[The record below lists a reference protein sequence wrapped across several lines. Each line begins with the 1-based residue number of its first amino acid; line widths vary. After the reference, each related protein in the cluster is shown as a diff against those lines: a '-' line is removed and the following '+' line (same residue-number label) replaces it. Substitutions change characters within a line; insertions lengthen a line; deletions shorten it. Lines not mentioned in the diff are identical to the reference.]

1 MPIHNAEIARN
12 LEEIADLLA
21 VQGANRFRIRAYRTA
36 AQSINT
42 LPHDVASMVTEGA
55 DLTDLPGIGKDI
67 AGKIQ
72 ELVETGSLAQLEEL
86 RQDTS
91 PDLAN
96 LLNVSGLGAKRVRTL
111 HETLGISSLKE
122 LQQAAREGRVRE
134 VPGFGAKTERSLL
147 EAIER
152 QQNQNG
158 GEQRYKLSEAD
169 QLVSPLLDFLRAGSN
184 IEALDVAGS
193 YRRRQETIGDLD
205 LLVISDA
212 GGEVLSRFVQYENVG
227 KVISQG
233 DTRATVVLRSGL
245 QVDLRVV
252 APESYGAA
260 LLYFTG
266 SKAHNIALRNR
277 ALARDLKISEYG
289 VFRGD
294 EHIAGTTE
302 AEVYA
307 TLDLPYVVPELRENR
322 GEIDAATQGD
332 LPDLVCLED
341 MRGNLH
347 THSTAS
353 DGKASLE
360 QLAQAA
366 RERGLEYLAI
376 TDHSQRLTVA
386 NGLTPERLERQIE
399 EIDALNEKLDGVTLL
414 KGIEVDI
421 LEDGTLDLPDELLAQ
436 LDIVVCSIHSKLN
449 LSSEQQTERVLR
461 AIEHPACTILAHPTG
476 RLINRRPPYTLDM
489 ERVLHAMAEAGCYIE
504 LNAQPDRLDVND
516 IHARMARERGVKV
529 AISTDAHRV
538 AELDYLRFG
547 VDQARRGWLAAA
559 DVLNTRSLA
568 DLRTLLRR

>member
-96 LLNVSGLGAKRVRTL
+96 LLTVSGLGAKRVRTL

-169 QLVSPLLDFLRAGSN
+169 QLVRPLLDFLRAGGH

-205 LLVISDA
+205 VLVISDA

-227 KVISQG
+227 KVVSQG

-294 EHIAGTTE
+294 EYIAGATE

-353 DGKASLE
+353 DGKANLE
-360 QLAQAA
+360 QLAQSAQ
-366 RERGLEYLAI
+366 ERGLEYLAI

-399 EIDALNEKLDGVTLL
+399 EIDGLNEKLDGVTLL

-421 LEDGTLDLPDELLAQ
+421 LEDGTLDLPDELLEQ

-449 LSSEQQTERVLR
+449 LSGEQQTERVLR
-461 AIEHPACTILAHPTG
+461 AIEHPACNIIAHPTG
-476 RLINRRPPYTLDM
+476 RLINRRPPYMLDM
-489 ERVLHAMAEAGCYIE
+489 ERVLNAMAEVGCHIE

-547 VDQARRGWLAAA
+547 VDQARRGWLEAA
-559 DVLNTRSLA
+559 DVLNTRVVLESEW
-568 DLRTLLRR
+568 

>member
-1 MPIHNAEIARN
+1 
-12 LEEIADLLA
+12 

-42 LPHDVASMVTEGA
+42 LPRDVASMVEEGA
-55 DLTDLPGIGKDI
+55 DLTDLPGIGKDL

-72 ELVETGSLAQLEEL
+72 ELVETGSLEQLEEL
-86 RQDTS
+86 RQETT

-96 LLNVSGLGAKRVRTL
+96 LLNVSGLGARRVQTL
-111 HETLGISSLKE
+111 HETLGVSSLKE

-134 VPGFGAKTERSLL
+134 VPGFGAKTEQNLL
-147 EAIER
+147 EAIEK

-169 QLVSPLLDFLRAGSN
+169 QLVSPLLAFLRAGGT

-212 GGEVLSRFVQYENVG
+212 GAAVLERFVQYENVG
-227 KVISQG
+227 KVVSQG
-233 DTRATVVLRSGL
+233 NTRATVVLRSGL

-277 ALARDLKISEYG
+277 ALERNLKISEYG

-294 EHIAGTTE
+294 EHDEHIAGATE
-302 AEVYA
+302 AEIYA
-307 TLDLPYVVPELRENR
+307 TLDLPYIMPELREHR
-322 GEIDAATQGD
+322 GEIDAAAQGS
-332 LPDLVCLED
+332 LPDLVCLD
-341 MRGNLH
+341 DLRGNVH

-366 RERGLEYLAI
+366 QERGYEYLAI

-386 NGLTPERLERQIE
+386 NGLTPERLRRQIE
-399 EIDALNEKLDGVTLL
+399 EIDQLNDTLNDVTLL

-421 LEDGTLDLPDELLAQ
+421 LEDGTLDLPDDLLQQ
-436 LDIVVCSIHSKLN
+436 LDIVVCSIHSKLQ
-449 LSSEQQTERVLR
+449 LPGAQQTERMLR
-461 AIEHPACTILAHPTG
+461 AIEHPACNIIAHPTG
-476 RLINRRPPYTLDM
+476 RMINRRPPYDLDM
-489 ERVLHAMAEAGCYIE
+489 ERILQAMAEQGCCIE

-516 IHARMARERGVKV
+516 VHARMARERGVKV
-529 AISTDAHRV
+529 AISTDAHSI

-547 VDQARRGWLAAA
+547 VDQARRGWLTAA

-568 DLRTLLRR
+568 ELRDLLRR

>member
-1 MPIHNAEIARN
+1 
-12 LEEIADLLA
+12 

-42 LPHDVASMVTEGA
+42 LPRDVASMVEEGA
-55 DLTDLPGIGKDI
+55 DLTDLPGIGKDL

-72 ELVETGSLAQLEEL
+72 ELVETGSLEQLEEL
-86 RQDTS
+86 RQETT

-96 LLNVSGLGAKRVRTL
+96 LLNVSGLGARRVQTL
-111 HETLGISSLKE
+111 HETLGVSSLKE

-134 VPGFGAKTERSLL
+134 VPGFGAKTEQNLL
-147 EAIER
+147 EAIEK

-158 GEQRYKLSEAD
+158 GAQRYKLSEAD
-169 QLVSPLLDFLRAGSN
+169 QLVSPLLAFLRAGGT

-212 GGEVLSRFVQYENVG
+212 GAAVLERFVQYENVG
-227 KVISQG
+227 KVVSQG
-233 DTRATVVLRSGL
+233 NTRATVVLRSGL

-277 ALARDLKISEYG
+277 ALERNLKISEYG

-294 EHIAGTTE
+294 EHDEHIAGATE
-302 AEVYA
+302 AEIYA
-307 TLDLPYVVPELRENR
+307 TLDLPYIMPELREHR
-322 GEIDAATQGD
+322 GEIDAAAQD
-332 LPDLVCLED
+332 SLPNLVCLD
-341 MRGNLH
+341 DLRGNVH

-366 RERGLEYLAI
+366 QERGYEYLAI

-386 NGLTPERLERQIE
+386 NGLTPERLRRQIE
-399 EIDALNEKLDGVTLL
+399 EIDQLNDTLNGVTLL

-421 LEDGTLDLPDELLAQ
+421 LEDGTLDLPDDLLQQ
-436 LDIVVCSIHSKLN
+436 LDIVVCSIHSKLQ
-449 LSSEQQTERVLR
+449 LPGAQQTERMLR
-461 AIEHPACTILAHPTG
+461 AIEHPACNIIAHPTG
-476 RLINRRPPYTLDM
+476 RMINRRPPYDLDM
-489 ERVLHAMAEAGCYIE
+489 ERIPQAMAEQGCCIE

-516 IHARMARERGVKV
+516 VHARMARERGVKV
-529 AISTDAHRV
+529 AISTDAHSI

-547 VDQARRGWLAAA
+547 VDQARRGWLTAA

-568 DLRTLLRR
+568 ELRDLLRR

>member
-96 LLNVSGLGAKRVRTL
+96 LLTVSGLGAKRVRTL

-169 QLVSPLLDFLRAGSN
+169 QLVSPLLDFLRAGGH

-205 LLVISDA
+205 VLVISDA

-227 KVISQG
+227 KVVSQG

-294 EHIAGTTE
+294 EYIAGATE

-353 DGKASLE
+353 DGKANLE
-360 QLAQAA
+360 QLAQSAQ
-366 RERGLEYLAI
+366 ERGLEYLAI

-399 EIDALNEKLDGVTLL
+399 EIDGLNEKLDGVTLL

-421 LEDGTLDLPDELLAQ
+421 LEDGTLDLPDELLEQ

-449 LSSEQQTERVLR
+449 LSGEQQTERVLR
-461 AIEHPACTILAHPTG
+461 AIEHPACNIIAHPTG
-476 RLINRRPPYTLDM
+476 RLINRRPPYMLDM
-489 ERVLHAMAEAGCYIE
+489 ERVLNAMAEVGCHIE

-547 VDQARRGWLAAA
+547 VDQARRGWLEAA
-559 DVLNTRSLA
+559 DVLNTRVVLESEW
-568 DLRTLLRR
+568 

>member
-96 LLNVSGLGAKRVRTL
+96 LLTISGLGAKRVQTL

-169 QLVSPLLDFLRAGSN
+169 QLVSPLLDFLRAGGH

-205 LLVISDA
+205 VLVISDA

-227 KVISQG
+227 KVVSQG

-294 EHIAGTTE
+294 EYIAGATE

-353 DGKASLE
+353 DGKANLE
-360 QLAQAA
+360 QLAQSAQ
-366 RERGLEYLAI
+366 ERGLEYLAI

-399 EIDALNEKLDGVTLL
+399 EIDGLNEKLDGVTLL

-421 LEDGTLDLPDELLAQ
+421 LEDGTLDLPDELLEQ

-449 LSSEQQTERVLR
+449 LSGEQQTERVLR
-461 AIEHPACTILAHPTG
+461 AIEHPACNIIAHPTG
-476 RLINRRPPYTLDM
+476 RLINRRPPYMLDM
-489 ERVLHAMAEAGCYIE
+489 ERVLNAMAEVGCHIE

-547 VDQARRGWLAAA
+547 VDQARRGWLEAA
-559 DVLNTRSLA
+559 DVLNTRVVLESEW
-568 DLRTLLRR
+568 

>member
-1 MPIHNAEIARN
+1 
-12 LEEIADLLA
+12 
-21 VQGANRFRIRAYRTA
+21 
-36 AQSINT
+36 
-42 LPHDVASMVTEGA
+42 
-55 DLTDLPGIGKDI
+55 
-67 AGKIQ
+67 
-72 ELVETGSLAQLEEL
+72 
-86 RQDTS
+86 
-91 PDLAN
+91 
-96 LLNVSGLGAKRVRTL
+96 
-111 HETLGISSLKE
+111 
-122 LQQAAREGRVRE
+122 

-169 QLVSPLLDFLRAGSN
+169 QLVSPLLDFLRAGGH

-205 LLVISDA
+205 VLVISDA

-227 KVISQG
+227 KVVSQG

-294 EHIAGTTE
+294 EYIAGATE

-353 DGKASLE
+353 DGKANLE
-360 QLAQAA
+360 QLAQSAQ
-366 RERGLEYLAI
+366 ERGLEYLAI

-399 EIDALNEKLDGVTLL
+399 EIDGLNEKLDGVTLL

-421 LEDGTLDLPDELLAQ
+421 LEDGTLDLPDELLEQ

-449 LSSEQQTERVLR
+449 LSGEQQTERVLR
-461 AIEHPACTILAHPTG
+461 AIEHPACNIIAHPTG
-476 RLINRRPPYTLDM
+476 RLINRRPPYMLDM
-489 ERVLHAMAEAGCYIE
+489 ERVLNAMAEVGCHIE

-547 VDQARRGWLAAA
+547 VDQARRGWLEAA
-559 DVLNTRSLA
+559 DVLNTRVVLESEW
-568 DLRTLLRR
+568 